1 MDNVLALEDVSLD
14 TDEMD
19 RYNQGR
25 RIMLQN
31 ISGDVDAHLMKAYG
45 SDGGGKTLESVVG
58 FYEDNKRNFL
68 IYLWSKT

>member
-45 SDGGGKTLESVVG
+45 SDGGA
-58 FYEDNKRNFL
+58 KR
-68 IYLWSKT
+68 WRV